1 MDGRS
6 LQMLM
11 NEIVEKIDSA
21 GSLLSDVLH
30 ASTDPAKLVLDAM
43 QGFYPSDVDVENRD
57 LETDHLRVVRKS
69 CMILLQELKR
79 MSPIISPQVREEAV
93 KLAADWDEKMAQGA
107 DNSWEASGFL
117 WLITTYQLTSSYHLR
132 ELRMLLDEV
141 SQPDEVAELSRALGI
156 IDTASAVARVVS
168 SIVKTERLE
177 SSLPRNE
184 SILSPPKNNIQN
196 ERIVSLPLISK
207 IEVPESF
214 GTINATTLSSPNST
228 EQPESSLGRNAAT
241 LSSPNTSLQKDL
253 LVVLQSSDPA
263 KLVLDMMQ
271 RSFRNYWSHRDVSS
285 KERVVSSN
293 ISLLKILKELSMHV
307 GPHLKENA
315 TNLASQ
321 WRAQLIA
328 DTEDSVESLG
338 YLLFIAMYGL
348 VATLPEDEI
357 IMLLKGFTA

>member
-1 MDGRS
+1 MIEWKERLVKSRTEQLDSKDKRINQLLNEVQLKEKELESLQTWLQERDERNVDSLSHRVKSDQSRINMDGRS

-156 IDTASAVARVVS
+156 IDTASAG
-168 SIVKTERLE
+168 ELF
-177 SSLPRNE
+177 LC
-184 SILSPPKNNIQN
+184 
-196 ERIVSLPLISK
+196 
-207 IEVPESF
+207 F
-214 GTINATTLSSPNST
+214 
-228 EQPESSLGRNAAT
+228 
-241 LSSPNTSLQKDL
+241 
-253 LVVLQSSDPA
+253 
-263 KLVLDMMQ
+263 
-271 RSFRNYWSHRDVSS
+271 
-285 KERVVSSN
+285 
-293 ISLLKILKELSMHV
+293 KILFLEVLLS
-307 GPHLKENA
+307 L
-315 TNLASQ
+315 
-321 WRAQLIA
+321 
-328 DTEDSVESLG
+328 
-338 YLLFIAMYGL
+338 
-348 VATLPEDEI
+348 
-357 IMLLKGFTA
+357 